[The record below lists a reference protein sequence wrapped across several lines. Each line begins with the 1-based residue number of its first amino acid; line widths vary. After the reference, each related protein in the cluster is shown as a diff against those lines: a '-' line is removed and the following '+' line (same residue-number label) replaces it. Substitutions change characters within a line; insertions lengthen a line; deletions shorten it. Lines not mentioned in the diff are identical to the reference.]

1 MTATE
6 ATILN
11 ADTGLGAVP
20 WYLRRMRLSRPLW
33 RIAMKA
39 VSSTHTAVYRAS
51 GGRVAGEAGNL
62 PVLLLTT
69 IGRKTGKQR
78 TTPLLFVRDGDDL
91 VVVASNGGRD
101 WFPAWWLNLQRDPAA
116 VVQIGRERRAV
127 AASEADP
134 ERRARLWPEFTGP
147 YPGYLKYEAR
157 TAREI
162 PVVILHPSRAG

>member
-1 MTATE
+1 MRTASVVH
-6 ATILN
+6 A
-11 ADTGLGAVP
+11 
-20 WYLRRMRLSRPLW
+20 
-33 RIAMKA
+33 
-39 VSSTHTAVYRAS
+39 AVYRAS

-69 IGRKTGKQR
+69 TGRKTGKQR
-78 TTPLLFVRDGDDL
+78 TAPLLFVRDGEDV
-91 VVVASNGGRD
+91 VVVASNGGMD
-101 WFPAWWLNLQRDPAA
+101 WFPAWWLNLQQHPAA
-116 VVQIGRERRAV
+116 VIEIGRERRDV

-162 PVVILHPSRAG
+162 PLVVLHPDTRE

>member
-1 MTATE
+1 MRTVS
-6 ATILN
+6 
-11 ADTGLGAVP
+11 AV
-20 WYLRRMRLSRPLW
+20 
-33 RIAMKA
+33 
-39 VSSTHTAVYRAS
+39 HTAVYRAS

-69 IGRKTGKQR
+69 TGRKTGKQR
-78 TTPLLFVRDGDDL
+78 TAPLLFIRDGDDL
-91 VVVASNGGRD
+91 VVVASNGGMD
-101 WFPAWWLNLQRDPAA
+101 WFPAWWLNLQQHPAA
-116 VVQIGRERRAV
+116 EIEIGRERHDV

-162 PVVILHPSRAG
+162 PLVILHPHRRG